1 MRQLRK
7 AAIGAAAAA
16 TLAFGIAGC
25 GNAAEELTERAIEEG
40 TGGDVEI
47 GDDGVTI
54 TDEEG
59 NEVAIG
65 DAAEVPETWPDDVP
79 VPTGSI
85 VSSSTAGGTT
95 TLLVTVDEEPQ
106 PTFDALTNALSGDGW
121 TEQSLTDLGG
131 EYGGV
136 YEKDGRTAILNVY
149 SDGSSGSSVSIAVA
163 SGQ

>member
-1 MRQLRK
+1 MRQMRRSV
-7 AAIGAAAAA
+7 IGVAAAAA
-16 TLAFGIAGC
+16 LALGVAGC

-47 GDDGVTI
+47 DDDGFTF

-59 NEVAIG
+59 NEVAVG
-65 DAAEVPETWPDDVP
+65 DAAEVPENWPDDVP

-85 VSSSTAGGTT
+85 VSASTAGGTT
-95 TLLVTVDEEPQ
+95 TLLVTVAEEPQ
-106 PTFDALTNALSGDGW
+106 PTFDALTNELTGNGW
-121 TEQSLTDLGG
+121 SEQSLTDLGG

-136 YEKDGRTAILNVY
+136 YEKGGRTAVLTVF
-149 SDGSSGSSVSIAVA
+149 SDGSGSSVSIAVT